1 LTHSLLPLPRGFIL
15 APGTPVEL
23 LKSGEKRKILMYLSE
38 LKSFNNLIQEAV
50 KVIFK
55 E

>member
-1 LTHSLLPLPRGFIL
+1 LAHLFLPLPVGFIL
-15 APGTPVEL
+15 ASGTPFKL
-23 LKSGEKRKILMYLSE
+23 LKSGEKRKILLYLSE
-38 LKSFNNLIQEAV
+38 LKSFNSLIQEAV

>member
-1 LTHSLLPLPRGFIL
+1 MITAARGFIL

-23 LKSGEKRKILMYLSE
+23 LKSGEKRKILVYLFE

-50 KVIFK
+50 SVILT